1 VQAGCSLLTP
11 ASKHQ
16 AVAFACVV
24 ISLIAVLLGGC
35 SLTPT
40 PLPQIAESSSKA
52 EVLALM
58 GEPDHIQ
65 EFILPAE
72 PFFGPQEALV
82 NLVPAETLIE
92 EWQYEIEDE
101 LLYI

>member
-1 VQAGCSLLTP
+1 
-11 ASKHQ
+11 
-16 AVAFACVV
+16 
-24 ISLIAVLLGGC
+24 
-35 SLTPT
+35 
-40 PLPQIAESSSKA
+40 
-52 EVLALM
+52 M